1 MTPTVES
8 AKIAEGLNSLDTDI
22 LDSTLIDKSLDVYSE
37 FDYSQPESSQS
48 IEPES
53 TEPESSQAIEPESIE
68 PTITSVPN
76 TKPSSPLYSSPKIVK
91 KRANNFPIDD
101 LVSSSSQP
109 IKLAA
114 TRMSSEKCKD
124 DPMVTS
130 FVYKIRKIKDAKSRR
145 LLELQIDRVIND
157 SLYSYYE
164 QFGYDE

>member
-37 FDYSQPESSQS
+37 FDSSQ
-48 IEPES
+48 
-53 TEPESSQAIEPESIE
+53 PESSQAIEPESIE

-101 LVSSSSQP
+101 LVSSSSQS